1 MKIFFS
7 RRLSTRAANLPVY
20 ALAAALVQTILA
32 PARGK
37 PYRGAGFARAH
48 GTRTYEPRQGRNAAT
63 AVCSASAVVALA
75 FL

>member
-1 MKIFFS
+1 MY
-7 RRLSTRAANLPVY
+7 APV
-20 ALAAALVQTILA
+20 AALVQTILA
-32 PARGK
+32 AK
-37 PYRGAGFARAH
+37 CANPYRGAGFARAH